1 MGFPYDVFRLHEIGS
16 NQAQGGL
23 HAVVPSFGER
33 LKKEREKRGMTLEDV
48 SGATKISVR
57 NLRALEQEK
66 FDQMPGGIF
75 NRGFVRSFAKHLGL
89 DDDQVVADYREAAG
103 ESVPTLDP
111 ADIPAPGHTPEKV
124 AGPPSS
130 PPRES
135 SGQVPWAALI
145 GLVVLGAIAAG
156 FWSYH
161 SHRKTSETSAL
172 AVEPT
177 PGGRP
182 AEAPSPSPEAAMP
195 PGPRS
200 DANTA
205 PTSSPPPSPE
215 TQSPPAGV
223 AGSGFDLALRAHDE
237 VWLSSAVDG
246 KPPSEAIM
254 EDGQSITV
262 HASDR
267 AILKVGNAG
276 ALDVVFN
283 GQRVPVRAAEGEVR
297 TLTFTAAGLQAAP
310 APQPN

>member
-1 MGFPYDVFRLHEIGS
+1 LHEIGS
-16 NQAQGGL
+16 NQGQGGL

-75 NRGFVRSFAKHLGL
+75 NRGFVRAFAKHLGL

-111 ADIPAPGHTPEKV
+111 PDIPAPGHTSEKV

-130 PPRES
+130 PPQES

-145 GLVVLGAIAAG
+145 GLVVLGTIAVG

-172 AVEPT
+172 AVEPG

-182 AEAPSPSPEAAMP
+182 AEAPTPTPDAAMP
-195 PGPRS
+195 AGPRA

-205 PTSSPPPSPE
+205 PTSSSPPSAG

-223 AGSGFDLALRAHDE
+223 PGSGFDLALRAHDE

-276 ALDVVFN
+276 ALDIVFN

-297 TLTFTAAGLQAAP
+297 TLTFTAAGLQVQAA
-310 APQPN
+310 AVPNPN

>member
-1 MGFPYDVFRLHEIGS
+1 LHEIGS

-33 LKKEREKRGMTLEDV
+33 LKNEREKRGMTLEDV

-75 NRGFVRSFAKHLGL
+75 NRGFVRAFAKHLGL

-111 ADIPAPGHTPEKV
+111 PDIPAPGHTSEKV

-130 PPRES
+130 PPQES

-145 GLVVLGAIAAG
+145 GLVVLGTIAVG

-172 AVEPT
+172 AVEPAS
-177 PGGRP
+177 GGRP
-182 AEAPSPSPEAAMP
+182 AEAPSPTPDAAMP
-195 PGPRS
+195 PGLRA

-205 PTSSPPPSPE
+205 PTSSSPPSPG

-223 AGSGFDLALRAHDE
+223 PGSGFDLALRAHDE

-276 ALDVVFN
+276 ALDIVFN

-297 TLTFTAAGLQAAP
+297 TLTFTAAGLQVQAA
-310 APQPN
+310 AVPNPN

>member
-1 MGFPYDVFRLHEIGS
+1 LHEIGS

-75 NRGFVRSFAKHLGL
+75 NRGFVRAFAKHLGL
-89 DDDQVVADYREAAG
+89 DDEQVVADYMEAAG
-103 ESVPTLDP
+103 ESVPSLDP
-111 ADIPAPGHTPEKV
+111 AEVPAPRNAPEKV
-124 AGPPSS
+124 AAPPTS
-130 PPRES
+130 PPEEFS
-135 SGQVPWAALI
+135 VQVPWAALI
-145 GLVVLGAIAAG
+145 GLLVLGTLAVG

-161 SHRKTSETSAL
+161 SHRKSSETSAL
-172 AVEPT
+172 AVEPAS
-177 PGGRP
+177 PGSRLS
-182 AEAPSPSPEAAMP
+182 EASSQAPEAAAP
-195 PGPRS
+195 PGARA
-200 DANTA
+200 DAATA
-205 PTSSPPPSPE
+205 PTGSSPPSPG
-215 TQSPPAGV
+215 TQGPPAS
-223 AGSGFDLALRAHDE
+223 APGSGFDLALRAHDE

-276 ALDVVFN
+276 ALDVAFN
-283 GQRVPVRAAEGEVR
+283 GQKVPVRAAEGEVR
-297 TLTFTAAGLQAAP
+297 TLTFTTSGLQVQPAAAP
-310 APQPN
+310 RPN

>member
-1 MGFPYDVFRLHEIGS
+1 LHEIGS

-75 NRGFVRSFAKHLGL
+75 NRGFVRAFAKHLGL

-103 ESVPTLDP
+103 ESVPTLDAP
-111 ADIPAPGHTPEKV
+111 EIPAPGHTPEKV

-130 PPRES
+130 PPQES

-145 GLVVLGAIAAG
+145 GLVVLGAIAVG

-172 AVEPT
+172 AVEPI

-182 AEAPSPSPEAAMP
+182 AEAPNPSPEAATP
-195 PGPRS
+195 PGPRA
-200 DANTA
+200 DANSA
-205 PTSSPPPSPE
+205 PTSSSPPSPE
-215 TQSPPAGV
+215 TQSPPAAV

-246 KPPSEAIM
+246 QPPSEAIM

-297 TLTFTAAGLQAAP
+297 TLTFTAAGLQVQAAP

>member
-1 MGFPYDVFRLHEIGS
+1 LHEIGS

-23 HAVVPSFGER
+23 DAVVPSFGER

-75 NRGFVRSFAKHLGL
+75 NRGFVRAFAKHLGL
-89 DDDQVVADYREAAG
+89 DDDQVVADYMEAAG

-111 ADIPAPGHTPEKV
+111 SDVPAPGHTAEKV

-130 PPRES
+130 APQES

-145 GLVVLGAIAAG
+145 GLVVLGTIALG

-172 AVEPT
+172 AVEPA

-182 AEAPSPSPEAAMP
+182 AEASSLTPDAAMP
-195 PGPRS
+195 PGGRA

-205 PTSSPPPSPE
+205 PTSGSPPSPG
-215 TQSPPAGV
+215 TQSAPAGPPA
-223 AGSGFDLALRAHDE
+223 SGFDLALRAHDE

-297 TLTFTAAGLQAAP
+297 TLTFTAAGLQVQAAAAP
-310 APQPN
+310 KPN

>member
-1 MGFPYDVFRLHEIGS
+1 
-16 NQAQGGL
+16 
-23 HAVVPSFGER
+23 VVPSFGER

-75 NRGFVRSFAKHLGL
+75 NRGFVRAFAKHLGL

-111 ADIPAPGHTPEKV
+111 PDIPAPGHTPEKV

-130 PPRES
+130 PPREA

-145 GLVVLGAIAAG
+145 GLVVLGAIAVG

-182 AEAPSPSPEAAMP
+182 AEAPSPGPEAATP
-195 PGPRS
+195 TGPRA

-205 PTSSPPPSPE
+205 PTSSSPPSPE
-215 TQSPPAGV
+215 TQSPPDAV
-223 AGSGFDLALRAHDE
+223 VGSGFDLALRAHDE

-297 TLTFTAAGLQAAP
+297 TLTFTAAGLQAQAAP

>member
-1 MGFPYDVFRLHEIGS
+1 M
-16 NQAQGGL
+16 
-23 HAVVPSFGER
+23 VPSFGER

-75 NRGFVRSFAKHLGL
+75 NRGFVRAFAKHLGL

-111 ADIPAPGHTPEKV
+111 PDIPAPGHTPEKI

-145 GLVVLGAIAAG
+145 GLVVLGAIAVG

-195 PGPRS
+195 PGPRA

-205 PTSSPPPSPE
+205 PTSSSPPSPE

-223 AGSGFDLALRAHDE
+223 AGGGFDLALRAHDE

-297 TLTFTAAGLQAAP
+297 TLTFTAAGLQAQAAP

>member
-1 MGFPYDVFRLHEIGS
+1 
-16 NQAQGGL
+16 
-23 HAVVPSFGER
+23 VVPSFGER

-75 NRGFVRSFAKHLGL
+75 NRGFVRAFAKHLGL
-89 DDDQVVADYREAAG
+89 DDDQVVADYMEASG
-103 ESVPTLDP
+103 ETVPTLDP
-111 ADIPAPGHTPEKV
+111 PEIPAAPRHASEKIAV
-124 AGPPSS
+124 PPTGPPPESS
-130 PPRES
+130 P
-135 SGQVPWAALI
+135 QVPWAGLI
-145 GLVVLGAIAAG
+145 GLLVLGTIVLG

-161 SHRKTSETSAL
+161 AHHKTSETSAL
-172 AVEPT
+172 AVEPAA
-177 PGGRP
+177 GSHP
-182 AEAPSPSPEAAMP
+182 AEAPGATPDATMPAGLRADASTSPGAGSAPSP
-195 PGPRS
+195 G
-200 DANTA
+200 TQ
-205 PTSSPPPSPE
+205 SPPPSVP
-215 TQSPPAGV
+215 
-223 AGSGFDLALRAHDE
+223 GSGFDLALRAHDE

-283 GQRVPVRAAEGEVR
+283 GQKVPVRAAEGEVR
-297 TLTFTAAGLQAAP
+297 TLTFTAAGLQVPAAV
-310 APQPN
+310 APKPN